1 MKGNSKPLKNC
12 GKLEGGLNCRYA
24 CYDIVSCF
32 VVEVCSSFLN
42 QLRRKVK
49 GGFLVFFR
57 KKYFD

>member
-32 VVEVCSSFLN
+32 VAEVCSSFLN